1 MYIYHRAFS
10 DSLTYLVEPLILQS
24 RILRPRVSSKTRHSV
39 AEPNLLIL
47 GSFHQYLYRRCSF
60 ILVWQ
65 YLCYFILPFW
75 CLFFNIIKPINLY
88 SFALFSKM
96 IFRKWMHSCLYIIT
110 DLELFLIYIFYSE
123 RKRSFSRDKRK
134 KQLNKLSI

>member
-1 MYIYHRAFS
+1 MCLYHRDFS
-10 DSLTYLVEPLILQS
+10 DPLTYLVEPLILQS
-24 RILRPRVSSKTRHSV
+24 RILRPRVSSKTGHLV
-39 AEPNLLIL
+39 AEPNLLIP

-65 YLCYFILPFW
+65 YLCYFIIPFW

-88 SFALFSKM
+88 SFSLFSEM
-96 IFRKWMHSCLYIIT
+96 IFRKWMHSCLYVIT
-110 DLELFLIYIFYSE
+110 DLELFLTYVSYPE
-123 RKRSFSRDKRK
+123 RKRLFSRDKKR